1 MNSVADG
8 QLRREAGKS
17 QGQNICVS
25 APSRSLG
32 RRASSGT

>member
-1 MNSVADG
+1 MHSVADG

-25 APSRSLG
+25 VPPRSLG
-32 RRASSGT
+32 RRASSCT